1 MEKHPLEDLS
11 EIYLSEQSISK
22 STIKSYR
29 ICFKY
34 FFLYLK
40 KNEILIAKTSDVIKF
55 RESLRNQGYST
66 YYIYIY
72 MSTLRGFYRY
82 LRMNQLRFNL
92 DPSYLYDIMT
102 MIKNE
107 KIKPRVKKPLLS
119 LDEAKHVI
127 THMQITRQKI
137 YDYRNYAIICLM
149 LTAGLS
155 PYEIIH
161 LKLEDYQ
168 VIDEK
173 AVLIIKK
180 GRSQKEFIIYL
191 SKGCIRALDDYLSK
205 RKKKD
210 NPYLF
215 ISQNQTTKEGH
226 LSRTFF
232 YAQFGKI
239 MGKCGLENRGITAH
253 SLRHTSAYLN
263 LLRGDTIESTKKL
276 LRHES
281 ILSTLVYQAY
291 IDQMKDTTEEKIEAF
306 ILNEEVNNFLEDSFY
321 TDFFIT

>member
-1 MEKHPLEDLS
+1 
-11 EIYLSEQSISK
+11 
-22 STIKSYR
+22 
-29 ICFKY
+29 
-34 FFLYLK
+34 
-40 KNEILIAKTSDVIKF
+40 
-55 RESLRNQGYST
+55 
-66 YYIYIY
+66 
-72 MSTLRGFYRY
+72 
-82 LRMNQLRFNL
+82 
-92 DPSYLYDIMT
+92 

-107 KIKPRVKKPLLS
+107 KIKPRVKKPLFS
-119 LDEAKHVI
+119 LGEAKHVI
-127 THMQITRQKI
+127 THLKMTRQKI

-161 LKLEDYQ
+161 LKLVDYQ
-168 VIDEK
+168 VIEDK
-173 AVLIIKK
+173 KVLIIKK

-191 SKGCIRALDDYLSK
+191 SKGCTGALDDYLSK

-239 MGKCGLENRGITAH
+239 MEKCGLENRGITAH

-291 IDQMKDTTEEKIEAF
+291 IDHMNDMTEEKIEAF
-306 ILNEEVNNFLEDSFY
+306 ILNEEVNNFLEDPFY